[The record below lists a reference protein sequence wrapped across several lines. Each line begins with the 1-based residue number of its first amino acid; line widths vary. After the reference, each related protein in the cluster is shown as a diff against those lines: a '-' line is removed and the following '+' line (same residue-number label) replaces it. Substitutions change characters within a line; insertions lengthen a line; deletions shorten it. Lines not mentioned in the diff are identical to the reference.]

1 MKFKNSDNI
10 SHDQANPYLP
20 LNANYGVNIDY

>member
-10 SHDQANPYLP
+10 FHDQANPYLP
-20 LNANYGVNIDY
+20 LNDNYEVNMDY